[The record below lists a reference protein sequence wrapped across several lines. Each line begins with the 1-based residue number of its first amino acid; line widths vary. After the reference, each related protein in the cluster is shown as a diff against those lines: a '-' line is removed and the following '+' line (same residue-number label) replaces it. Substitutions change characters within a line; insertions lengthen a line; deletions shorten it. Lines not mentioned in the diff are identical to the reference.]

1 MRRIIY
7 QEVSQWIQLQTNQF
21 VWLPT
26 PVSQNRTPASSSIK
40 PGASDARDIMYIFK
54 LSKCND
60 ALHCTMYMTIRIRTT
75 SSNQRRTVYVFKNYH
90 IVRVGWTEN
99 MYIVHGDSK
108 PLEFNPKS
116 SFLNETKKRF
126 YIVSCSLLLGAIVLT
141 GMKYEL

>member
-1 MRRIIY
+1 MRSIIY

-60 ALHCTMYMTIRIRTT
+60 ALHSVHSTMCMTIRIRTT
-75 SSNQRRTVYVFKNYH
+75 SSNQRRIITLSGLVGLRTCTLYLVIPNPWSSILKN
-90 IVRVGWTEN
+90 IPN
-99 MYIVHGDSK
+99 
-108 PLEFNPKS
+108 FQS
-116 SFLNETKKRF
+116 SFLNETKNDSTLFRV
-126 YIVSCSLLLGAIVLT
+126 YIC
-141 GMKYEL
+141 YY

>member
-40 PGASDARDIMYIFK
+40 PGASDASDIMYIFK

-75 SSNQRRTVYVFKNYH
+75 SSNQRRTVYVLKNYH

-99 MYIVHGDSK
+99 MYIVPGDSK
-108 PLEFNPKS
+108 PLEFNPKEYS
-116 SFLNETKKRF
+116 
-126 YIVSCSLLLGAIVLT
+126 
-141 GMKYEL
+141 

>member
-40 PGASDARDIMYIFK
+40 PGASDASDILYIFK

-60 ALHCTMYMTIRIRTT
+60 ALHSAHYNVHDHQDQNDVVEST
-75 SSNQRRTVYVFKNYH
+75 KNYH

-99 MYIVHGDSK
+99 MYIVPGDSK
-108 PLEFNPKS
+108 PLEFNPKEYS
-116 SFLNETKKRF
+116 
-126 YIVSCSLLLGAIVLT
+126 
-141 GMKYEL
+141 

>member
-40 PGASDARDIMYIFK
+40 PGASDASDIMYIFK
-54 LSKCND
+54 LSKCSD
-60 ALHCTMYMTIRIRTT
+60 ALHSAHCTMCMTIRIRTT

-99 MYIVHGDSK
+99 IYILPGDSK
-108 PLEFNPKS
+108 PLEILEEYSYFSIFIFK
-116 SFLNETKKRF
+116 
-126 YIVSCSLLLGAIVLT
+126 
-141 GMKYEL
+141 